1 MKTHSGAK
9 KRFKVTA
16 NGKVKTSHPGKNH
29 ILAKMKSKRKRRLTK
44 DGYVGPELEHHVK
57 RLLVVG
63 G

>member
-1 MKTHSGAK
+1 MEI
-9 KRFKVTA
+9 TA
-16 NGKVKTSHPGKNH
+16 NGKVKTSRPNKNH
-29 ILAKMKSKRKRRLTK
+29 ILAKMKPKRKRHLTK